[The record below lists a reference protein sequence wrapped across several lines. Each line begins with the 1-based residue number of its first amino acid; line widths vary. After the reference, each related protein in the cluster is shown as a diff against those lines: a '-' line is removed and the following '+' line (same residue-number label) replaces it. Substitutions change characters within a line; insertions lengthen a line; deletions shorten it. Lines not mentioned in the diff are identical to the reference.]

1 MENTQVRNPRSLF
14 IKDIFEVVPNYV
26 VIKTIFQKTTGNIN
40 VISCY
45 TGDVLTLKII
55 PFDNFVQIIEGQVEI
70 IIDGKFALL
79 NAGQSI
85 IIPAHSSGILKARE
99 RLKMISTI
107 IKSGYDEME

>member
-45 TGDVLTLKII
+45 TDDTLTLKII

-70 IIDGKFALL
+70 LIDGKPTLL
-79 NAGQSI
+79 NTGQSI

-99 RLKMISTI
+99 RLRMISTI
-107 IKSGYDEME
+107 IKSGYDELG